1 MKMNLLK
8 ATIAIYA
15 VLSSMFSI
23 AQEGNLDSSF
33 DFDGKVITDL
43 GADAS
48 AILNAVLI
56 QPDNKIIV
64 ATNSVGPGATSNGFL
79 LLRYNENGSLDSTFS
94 SDGIAHGNFDGNF
107 QSTPMSIALQRN
119 NKIIVAGY
127 IYNSLSDKVIGLA
140 RLNTNGTFDNTF
152 SGDGKLLTY
161 VNSPGSNNDDVAK
174 AIVINP
180 MDGKIWLT
188 GLSDGI
194 GIVLIRYNSNGSI
207 DTSTVSNAGIIEIGL
222 GYRANGIALQKD
234 GKVLICGTSPWQNG
248 QPNFLVH
255 RRNPDGSIDSSFNNV
270 GHIIFDFGSGW
281 SEASSLHIQPW
292 DGKILVAGYFSF
304 DPQRFAIARLN
315 IDGTLDNTFDND
327 GKKTLIVGNKC
338 NATSINTQSDGKI
351 LISGTTGSGNTDF
364 TLVRLNQDGSID
376 NKFGINGI
384 IITDFSNR
392 ANQCKGMALQN
403 DGNKIVLAG
412 NLNYNAKDDIAIAR
426 YIIGQTVGVID
437 SKTSQSSILIY
448 PNPVAT
454 EFILKYSISDNTNLS
469 IGLYDLKGVFI
480 ETLFPKQLQIKG
492 NYQQAFRLSTKV
504 IPGKYFL
511 LFETPLSKTTVM
523 FMKK

>member
-1 MKMNLLK
+1 MNLLK

-23 AQEGNLDSSF
+23 AQEGNLDSTF
-33 DFDGKVITDL
+33 DFDGKVITTL
-43 GADAS
+43 GAGAS
-48 AILNAVLI
+48 AILNAVLN

-64 ATNSVGPGATSNGFL
+64 ATNSVGPGAASNGFL
-79 LLRYNENGSLDSTFS
+79 LLRYKENGSLDSTFS
-94 SDGIAHGNFDGNF
+94 TDGIAQGNFDGNF
-107 QSTPMSIALQRN
+107 QSTPMSIALQKN
-119 NKIIVAGY
+119 NKIMVAGY

-140 RLNTNGTFDNTF
+140 RFNTNGTFDNSF

-161 VNSPGSNNDDVAK
+161 VNKPGNNNDDVAK
-174 AIVINP
+174 AIVMTSN
-180 MDGKIWLT
+180 GKIWLT
-188 GLSDGI
+188 GESDVNFGND
-194 GIVLIRYNSNGSI
+194 IVLIRYNSNGSI
-207 DTSTVSNAGIIEIGL
+207 DTSTDSNAGIIRFEN
-222 GYRANGIALQKD
+222 GYRSNGIALQQD
-234 GKVLICGTSPWQNG
+234 EKVLICGSSTANG
-248 QPNFLVH
+248 NPSFLVL
-255 RRNPDGSIDSSFNNV
+255 RRNSNGSIDSSFNNI
-270 GHIIFDFGSGW
+270 GHVIFGFGSGYC
-281 SEASSLHIQPW
+281 EANSIHVQPW

-304 DPQRFAIARLN
+304 DPQMFAIARLN

-412 NLNYNAKDDIAIAR
+412 NLNYDAKDDIAIAR

-437 SKTSQSSILIY
+437 SKTTQSSILIY

-454 EFILKYSISDNTNLS
+454 EFILKYSISNNTNLS
-469 IGLYDLKGVFI
+469 VRLYDLKGVFI

-492 NYQQAFRLSTKV
+492 NYQQTFRLSTKV

>member
-1 MKMNLLK
+1 M
-8 ATIAIYA
+8 
-15 VLSSMFSI
+15 
-23 AQEGNLDSSF
+23 
-33 DFDGKVITDL
+33 
-43 GADAS
+43 
-48 AILNAVLI
+48 LN

-64 ATNSVGPGATSNGFL
+64 ATNSVGPGAASNGFL
-79 LLRYNENGSLDSTFS
+79 LLRYKENGSLDSTFS
-94 SDGIAHGNFDGNF
+94 TDGIAQGNFDGNF
-107 QSTPMSIALQRN
+107 QSTPMSIALQKN
-119 NKIIVAGY
+119 NKIMVAGY

-140 RLNTNGTFDNTF
+140 RFNTNGTFDNSF

-161 VNSPGSNNDDVAK
+161 VNKPGNNNDDVAK
-174 AIVINP
+174 AIVMTSN
-180 MDGKIWLT
+180 GKIWLT
-188 GLSDGI
+188 GESDVNFGND
-194 GIVLIRYNSNGSI
+194 IVLIRYNSNGSI
-207 DTSTVSNAGIIEIGL
+207 D
-222 GYRANGIALQKD
+222 
-234 GKVLICGTSPWQNG
+234 
-248 QPNFLVH
+248 
-255 RRNPDGSIDSSFNNV
+255 SSFNNI
-270 GHIIFDFGSGW
+270 GHVIFGFGSGYC
-281 SEASSLHIQPW
+281 EANSIHVQPW

-304 DPQRFAIARLN
+304 DPQMFAIARLN

-412 NLNYNAKDDIAIAR
+412 NLNYDAKDDIAIAR

-437 SKTSQSSILIY
+437 SKTTQSSILIY

-454 EFILKYSISDNTNLS
+454 EFILKYSISNNTNLS
-469 IGLYDLKGVFI
+469 VRLYDLKGVFI

-492 NYQQAFRLSTKV
+492 NYQQTFRLSTKV